1 MLDNGFLTRSDLVA
15 VNSRSRNKVVCL
27 GASTASSIIMFRCIE
42 AMYGTSPE
50 FAEMSISNYC
60 TYYSS
65 MVSAG
70 ICCALLVSPQW
81 KNCPLNH
88 MHNVTLAVII
98 CLEQK
103 DKSRGPNQRDGDCS
117 VGPGPTFPYSCNFS
131 RPFGADSL
139 RLQTL

>member
-70 ICCALLVSPQW
+70 ICCALLVSPQ
-81 KNCPLNH
+81 
-88 MHNVTLAVII
+88 
-98 CLEQK
+98 
-103 DKSRGPNQRDGDCS
+103 
-117 VGPGPTFPYSCNFS
+117 
-131 RPFGADSL
+131 
-139 RLQTL
+139 